1 MKVSMMKDWKNLLT
15 VSESEKAREV
25 IADMKNDESKPADY
39 AKIAA
44 NVITRRK
51 AWGQP
56 AIVSASAEICKN
68 CNAWNRYTEDSEHID
83 VLISF
88 IADCGCDGFVR
99 GSVPLSEI
107 WDITGS
113 DYQFKNA
120 YIRTYSAD

>member
-1 MKVSMMKDWKNLLT
+1 MKVSMMKDWKNIMT
-15 VSESEKAREV
+15 VAESEKAREV
-25 IADMKNDESKPADY
+25 IADMKYDELRPADY

-44 NVITRRK
+44 NVIASRK

-56 AIVSASAEICKN
+56 EIVSASAEICKN
-68 CNAWNRYTEDSEHID
+68 CNAWNRYTEDSANID
-83 VLISF
+83 VLIHF